1 MLRVLHLSAFIIFL
15 YVSSSVSGDANF
27 SMQRTGMTL
36 GGFIQPSVARA
47 LIEQQSNVEKG
58 LCQRF
63 LWVVPKPAI
72 VNFDQLQKVDT
83 CFVSTIGEFELAEI

>member
-1 MLRVLHLSAFIIFL
+1 LF
-15 YVSSSVSGDANF
+15 VSVFFSTVSGDANF
-27 SMQRTGMTL
+27 SMQHTGMTL

-47 LIEQQSNVEKG
+47 LIEQANVEKG

-83 CFVSTIGEFELAEI
+83 SFVSTIGK